1 MKEYTTPT
9 KDTVRALVE
18 LFKSGE
24 SLTVSQLN
32 EKVEVAFT
40 PGHLLA
46 LERRGY
52 VEVTRVKGTSG
63 EVNSYQINDDGFDF
77 LDDHSLDMHD
87 NVEYIAEVYNTA
99 FEAFKWK
106 TVPFN

>member
-18 LFKSGE
+18 LFKAGE
-24 SLTVSQLN
+24 SLTVAQLN
-32 EKVEVAFT
+32 ERVEVAFT

-52 VEVTRVKGTSG
+52 VEVTRVKGPNG
-63 EVNSYQINDDGFDF
+63 EVNSYEMNDEGYDF
-77 LDDHSLDMHD
+77 LDDHALDMHD
-87 NVEYIAEVYNTA
+87 NTQYITEVYNTA
-99 FEAFKWK
+99 FEDFKWK
-106 TVPFN
+106 TVSFN